1 MPSAPA
7 ARRTAISEDQVR
19 QYREQ
24 GVVLLDRVVPPEH
37 LALLRDECAV
47 AMRTCDAA
55 MDAAGK
61 TVDGINH
68 KGSRYFIGNPSVER
82 RGLFDFIYGPLMAD
96 VCRTLLGPDAW
107 VFWEQYVV
115 KGAENG

>member
-1 MPSAPA
+1 MITRRDRPQRCAVKPGTMKVPGAPMPAAPA
-7 ARRTAISEDQVR
+7 AAARTALSADQVR

-68 KGSRYFIGNPSVER
+68 KGSRYFIG
-82 RGLFDFIYGPLMAD
+82 
-96 VCRTLLGPDAW
+96 
-107 VFWEQYVV
+107 
-115 KGAENG
+115 

>member
-1 MPSAPA
+1 MTAAPA
-7 ARRTAISEDQVR
+7 AAATPALTADQVR

-47 AMRTCDAA
+47 SIASCDAA

-61 TVDGINH
+61 SVDGINH
-68 KGSRYFIGNPSVER
+68 RGNRYFIGNPSMQR
-82 RGLFDFIYGPLMAD
+82 PRLFDFVYSPLMAE
-96 VCRTLLGPDAW
+96 VCRALLGPEVW

-115 KGAENG
+115 KGA